1 MPWMLII
8 FAALFAWRYG
18 MIISLEEEHL
28 QQRFGEVYANYLQK
42 VPRFLPRLTPFQ
54 KQNVQVMPLQR
65 ALKIESNTLL
75 SFTAVSLVIF
85 LIWKF

>member
-1 MPWMLII
+1 
-8 FAALFAWRYG
+8 

-28 QQRFGEVYANYLQK
+28 QQRFGEVYSNYLK
-42 VPRFLPRLTPFQ
+42 HVPRFIPRLRPFQ
-54 KQNVQVMPLQR
+54 KQSVHLMPLSR

-75 SFTAVSLVIF
+75 SFIAVSLAIF